1 MRSHSLL
8 RGLGRRLIRYYVYF
22 KAAHA
27 RYFVFVM
34 GATNFIVITYKLLLV
49 DVLGFPLSPQW
60 FLLYAVL
67 FALCYAT
74 LCTVLGW
81 LDYRRLTIPTET
93 ALASTHNPYNRD
105 LILVLNRAVVESLAR
120 LLERSGD
127 REAAERLWSAYLTFV
142 RTWFPQYASQ
152 LTPQRSGELSSQQRA
167 QLPPPQQTHP
177 RS

>member
-60 FLLYAVL
+60 FLTYAIL
-67 FALCYAT
+67 FALCYVT
-74 LCTVLGW
+74 ICIVLGW
-81 LDYRRLTIPTET
+81 LDYRKLTIPMET
-93 ALASTHNPYNRD
+93 ALSTVNNPYNRD
-105 LILVLNRAVVESLAR
+105 YVLVLNRAIVESLVT
-120 LLERSGD
+120 LLEKNGD
-127 REAAERLWSAYLTFV
+127 REAAEKLWSAYLTFV
-142 RTWFPQYASQ
+142 RTWFPQYVSQ
-152 LTPQRSGELSSQQRA
+152 LAPQRSGELSSQLRA
-167 QLPPPQQTHP
+167 QQSPHRQTHP
-177 RS
+177 QS